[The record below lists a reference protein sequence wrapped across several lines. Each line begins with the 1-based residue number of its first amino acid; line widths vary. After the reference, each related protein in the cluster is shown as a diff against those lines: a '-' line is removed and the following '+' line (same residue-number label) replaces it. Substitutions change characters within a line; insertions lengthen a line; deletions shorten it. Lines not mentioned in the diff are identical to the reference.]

1 MITIP
6 ITPDLNEC
14 ASVLHSEQS
23 QGYDKEHLMRYLIKQ
38 IINRLSQLIALPFV
52 FTCWLESL
60 VSKNVEVIFV
70 FWTNI
75 FALLPGLPGVFLRR
89 GFYSMTLQKC
99 SLDSHIG
106 FGSLFSHRNSIIEDN
121 VYIGNYC
128 TIGSAHI
135 GESSLIGSR
144 SSLLSGSNQHV
155 HNDET
160 GTWGAF
166 STDNIQQIK
175 IGKNVWLGEGA
186 IVMANIGVG
195 CQIAAGAVISSDTK
209 DYVLLAGN
217 PARFVK
223 RLPLPSNLPEDKPSA
238 IEQATPEVKKRPAQ

>member
-1 MITIP
+1 
-6 ITPDLNEC
+6 
-14 ASVLHSEQS
+14 
-23 QGYDKEHLMRYLIKQ
+23 MRHLIKQ

-52 FTCWLESL
+52 LTCWLESL
-60 VSKNVEVIFV
+60 VSKKVEVIFV

-89 GFYSMTLQKC
+89 GFYSLTLEQC

-106 FGSLFSHRNSIIEDN
+106 FGSLFSHRNSVIEDN

-128 TIGSAHI
+128 SIGSAHI
-135 GESSLIGSR
+135 GENSLIGSR
-144 SSLLSGSNQHV
+144 SSLLSGSGQHI

-166 STDNIQQIK
+166 STDNIKQIQ
-175 IGKNVWLGEGA
+175 IGKNVWLGEAA
-186 IVMANIGVG
+186 IVMADIGEG
-195 CQIAAGAVISSDTK
+195 CQIAAGTVISNDTK
-209 DYVLLAGN
+209 SYVMLAGN

-223 RLPLPSNLPEDKPSA
+223 SLPLPAQLQTSQSQIAPLPETVSELPNDKQS
-238 IEQATPEVKKRPAQ
+238 